1 MNSLIGMIADF
12 LEHLSGPAFGRQENE
27 AYNLRLGILLDN
39 DEAFAGQLANTY
51 LGSEDVPSL
60 SLGTWLWYLRWRT
73 LRGGALPS
81 DAFLD
86 ELYDASAEPIV
97 RLRVVDTVV
106 MRLRREPAVLDQH
119 VPARRGLSGLP
130 DSWLRR
136 RMESIVGAQEG
147 EDSAETGVARAE
159 EAWELAAYLLQLGDD
174 VSLAA
179 LGALLAEQWNGR
191 YDLVAQIEQV
201 LGRPGLEP
209 DVVEQLRQRLG
220 LPRLGDE

>member
-1 MNSLIGMIADF
+1 MNSLMGMIADF

-39 DEAFAGQLANTY
+39 DEALAEQLANTD
-51 LGSEDVPSL
+51 LGPDDVPSL
-60 SLGTWLWYLRWRT
+60 SLGSWLWYLRWRT

-86 ELYDASAEPIV
+86 ELYDATAEPIV

-106 MRLRREPAVLDQH
+106 TRSRAEQAALDRDEPQQ
-119 VPARRGLSGLP
+119 RGLSGLP

-136 RMESIVGAQEG
+136 RMESIVGAE
-147 EDSAETGVARAE
+147 EDEDREEAGIARGQ

-174 VSLAA
+174 FSLAA
-179 LGALLAEQWNGR
+179 LGALLSEQWNGR
-191 YDLVAQIEQV
+191 YYLVAQIELV

-220 LPRLGDE
+220 LPGPGNE